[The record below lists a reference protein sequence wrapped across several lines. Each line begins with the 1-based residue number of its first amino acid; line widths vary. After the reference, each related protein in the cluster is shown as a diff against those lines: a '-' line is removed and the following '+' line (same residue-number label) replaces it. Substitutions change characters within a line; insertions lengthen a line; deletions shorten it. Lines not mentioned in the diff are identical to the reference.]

1 MIVPATP
8 AAPPAIVVSEGGRA
22 YLGYRSRG
30 AATLRLPSGRYVY
43 LRPPA
48 ERELAAAVLDD
59 RLGRP
64 ASSALVDRFGR
75 DWVGR
80 REHGEFVWPVAAV
93 DEWLAAHDP
102 SVAEPAQPKRLRG
115 AHRRAH
121 AIARHLLAAPLQRA
135 GIDPSPRGGH

>member
-1 MIVPATP
+1 MIVSATP

-30 AATLRLPSGRYVY
+30 AATLRLPSGRYVH
-43 LRPPA
+43 LRPGA
-48 ERELAAAVLDD
+48 ERELAAVVLDD

-64 ASSALVDRFGR
+64 APAALVDRFGR

-80 REHGEFVWPVAAV
+80 RAQGEFVWPVAAV

-102 SVAEPAQPKRLRG
+102 SVSESAPPKRLQRV
-115 AHRRAH
+115 H
-121 AIARHLLAAPLQRA
+121 AIAHHLFADSLQRA

>member
-1 MIVPATP
+1 MIVPATS

-30 AATLRLPSGRYVY
+30 AATLRLPSGRYVH
-43 LRPPA
+43 LRPA
-48 ERELAAAVLDD
+48 ADRELSAAVLDD

-64 ASSALVDRFGR
+64 APAALVDRFDR

-80 REHGEFVWPVAAV
+80 RAQGEFVWPVAAV

-102 SVAEPAQPKRLRG
+102 SVAEPAPPTRGRG
-115 AHRRAH
+115 AHQRVH
-121 AIARHLLAAPLQRA
+121 AIAHHLFAAPLQRA
-135 GIDPSPRGGH
+135 GMDPSPRGGR